1 MKERGEAGRGDF
13 GDQKKGIFEG
23 QKKGIF
29 EGQEKG
35 IFEGQKKGIFE
46 GQKKGSFEEQQKENF
61 GRQKKGVREELRERL
76 RVELNQRQ
84 QVTDEEL
91 YDLIDICIMETGQRL
106 YLPLK
111 EKVQLRTSLFNSF
124 RRLDVLQQAMDNPE
138 ITEVMINGKDHIFVE
153 EGGQVKP
160 WDYEFETVEQLEDMI
175 QQIVS
180 RVNRVVNVS
189 SPIVDARM
197 PDGSRVHVVLPPVAL
212 DGPTVTIR
220 KFPRAFTMDNL
231 IEAEAVTE
239 EAARLLKKLVRAGY
253 NIFISGGTNS
263 GKTTFLNALSAYIPE
278 DERVITIED
287 SAELQIQHV
296 QNLVRMETRNANAEG
311 EGAIYI
317 GDLIRA
323 SLRMNPD
330 RIIVGEVRGK
340 EALELLNAYNTGHDG
355 GLSSGHG
362 NSPRDMLAR
371 LETMVLMGADLP
383 LAAIRS
389 QIASALD
396 IMIHLGR
403 LRDKSRKVLW
413 ITEVG
418 DYEEGEIRLN
428 ALYRFE
434 DTREKGTLKK
444 VGELKAREK
453 LWAAGDSL

>member
-1 MKERGEAGRGDF
+1 MDK
-13 GDQKKGIFEG
+13 
-23 QKKGIF
+23 
-29 EGQEKG
+29 
-35 IFEGQKKGIFE
+35 
-46 GQKKGSFEEQQKENF
+46 KEND
-61 GRQKKGVREELRERL
+61 KAAKGLKEQLKEQLREELNERRE
-76 RVELNQRQ
+76 
-84 QVTDEEL
+84 VTDEEL
-91 YDLIDICIMETGQRL
+91 YGMIDAGIMEAGQRL

-111 EKVQLRTSLFNSF
+111 ERIQLRSALFNSF
-124 RRLDVLQQAMDNPE
+124 RRLDVMQQAMDNPE
-138 ITEVMINGKDHIFVE
+138 ITEVMINGKDRIFVE
-153 EGGQVKP
+153 ESGAVKP
-160 WDYEFETVEQLEDMI
+160 WDYVFESVEQLEDMI

-197 PDGSRVHVVLPPVAL
+197 PDGSRVHVVLPPIAL

-220 KFPRAFTMDNL
+220 KFPRVFTMDSL
-231 IEAEAVTE
+231 IKAGAVTK
-239 EAARLLKKLVRAGY
+239 EAADCLKKLVQAGY

-311 EGAIYI
+311 EGAVGI

-362 NSPRDMLAR
+362 NSPKDMLAR

-403 LRDKSRKVLW
+403 LKDKSRKVLW

-418 DYEEGEIRLN
+418 DYDQGEIRLN
-428 ALYRFE
+428 TLYRFKE
-434 DTREKGTLKK
+434 GKEGGRLEK
-444 VGELKAREK
+444 VGELKAKEK
-453 LWAAGDSL
+453 LWAAGIPL